1 MLRKRSEDFR
11 FKRSPCS
18 ADFLELEH
26 GKPAAIVR
34 FEILE
39 ARNLRG
45 ADRSGE
51 PNILKPCFADICVQP
66 ARKNCFG
73 VQRYRLQT
81 AGVEPEICQQAES
94 PVLTFYFSQS
104 EQLER
109 ALDRPKNPRYL
120 DCRVE
125 LYQSRNLFGVA
136 LALTSSRGLQNIWS
150 SP

>member
-1 MLRKRSEDFR
+1 MREHPLPLSPIVYSSCGLKRCGNGSADLR

-51 PNILKPCFADICVQP
+51 PNILEPCFADICVQP
-66 ARKNCFG
+66 ARKSCFG
-73 VQRYRLQT
+73 VQRNRLQT
-81 AGVEPEICQQAES
+81 AGVEPETCQQAES
-94 PVLTFYFSQS
+94 PVLTFYFS
-104 EQLER
+104 
-109 ALDRPKNPRYL
+109 
-120 DCRVE
+120 
-125 LYQSRNLFGVA
+125 
-136 LALTSSRGLQNIWS
+136 
-150 SP
+150 